1 MIAVL
6 VLVVAGFVT
15 WLLRASFILLGDRVA
30 LPSFAERI
38 VANARPAFLAALV
51 ASAFVAQGGGEVFA
65 IPLPWIGAAVAGIV
79 VSKRTGSL
87 SATGAAG
94 IATVTLLTA
103 AEL

>member
-6 VLVVAGFVT
+6 ILVAAGFVT
-15 WLLRASFILLGDRVA
+15 WLLRASFIILGDRVA
-30 LPSFAERI
+30 LPSFAERV

-51 ASAFVAQGGGEVFA
+51 ASAFVAQGGGDPLA
-65 IPLPWIGAAVAGIV
+65 IPLPWLAAAAAGIV
-79 VSKRTGSL
+79 TSKLTGSL

-103 AEL
+103 AGL